1 MRVTSSMMLRSTL
14 RDLSQGLS
22 RLQETQTKL
31 ASGKQITRPSADPGG
46 TTSAMGMRQ
55 DLRRAD
61 QRLRSL
67 NDAQGWLETAD
78 VTLTSS
84 LDALGRAKEI
94 AVRAGNTGALGDP
107 VARQALATE
116 IRSIR
121 SEMLALA
128 NTNYG
133 NRTIFNGT
141 TTGAAYDANGVYLGN
156 SSSIIRDVAPSTS
169 IAVNLTGPQVFGT
182 AGGPVGD
189 VFETLDRMAAA
200 ISAGD
205 SVAMAT
211 EHTNLDGFRN
221 TVGAATVEIGTRAAR
236 LAEAKIR
243 AEDNKLLLTTQLSEV
258 EDVDV
263 VEALIT
269 AKAQESSYQ
278 ASLQVA
284 AKILPPSLLDYL
296 R

>member
-133 NRTIFNGT
+133 NRAIFNGT
-141 TTGAAYDANGVYLGN
+141 TTGAAYDANGAYLGN

-200 ISAGD
+200 ITAGD
-205 SVAMAT
+205 AAAMAT

>member
-133 NRTIFNGT
+133 NRAIFNGT

-200 ISAGD
+200 ITAGD
-205 SVAMAT
+205 AAAMAT

>member
-31 ASGKQITRPSADPGG
+31 ATGKQITRPSADPGG
-46 TTSAMGMRQ
+46 TSSAMGMRQ
-55 DLRRAD
+55 DLRRAE
-61 QRLRSL
+61 QRSRSL

-78 VTLTSS
+78 VALTSA
-84 LDALGRAKEI
+84 LDSLGRAKEI
-94 AVRAGNTGALGDP
+94 TVRATNTGALGDP

-116 IRSIR
+116 VRSLR

-128 NTNYG
+128 NSTYG
-133 NRTIFNGT
+133 SRSIFNGT
-141 TTGAAYDANGVYLGN
+141 ADGAAYDATGVYQGN
-156 SSSIIRDVAPSTS
+156 DASIVRDVAPSTS

-182 AGGPVGD
+182 AGGAVGD
-189 VFETLDRMAAA
+189 VFETLDRLANA
-200 ISAGD
+200 IAAGD
-205 SVAMAT
+205 VTAMAT
-211 EHTNLDGFRN
+211 EHTNLDSFR
-221 TVGAATVEIGTRAAR
+221 TGVGAATVEIGTRSAR
-236 LAEAKIR
+236 LADAKTR
-243 AEDNKLLLTTQLSEV
+243 SEDSRLLMTTQLSEV
-258 EDVDV
+258 EDVDIV
-263 VEALIT
+263 DALIT